1 MKYTNNPVV
10 INTLK
15 IWFQLRQNF
24 KCENLF
30 HLSPIH
36 NNHLFP
42 QAMLDSEF
50 TLWQRRGILYF
61 KDLYTNSIFANF
73 DDLSH
78 RFGLPRSSLFRYFQ
92 IRHFLQHHFSNFPY
106 TPPPSGLE
114 NLLEPAVN
122 SKKKYFKD
130 IWPDNQS

>member
-50 TLWQRRGILYF
+50 TLWQRRGILL
-61 KDLYTNSIFANF
+61 KTCTQT
-73 DDLSH
+73 
-78 RFGLPRSSLFRYFQ
+78 P
-92 IRHFLQHHFSNFPY
+92 FLQTLMICRTDLVYHGLAYFVTFKSATSFSIIFLTFHTIHHPRAQRICQNPQSIP
-106 TPPPSGLE
+106 
-114 NLLEPAVN
+114 
-122 SKKKYFKD
+122 KKYFKD